1 MNYQNFSLIFGF
13 LVWLV
18 ATLIFRFWGH
28 TFFIIENPFIISV
41 LFLATIPLLYFLIQ
55 WVFKR
60 YRLSGESRVRSAV
73 LMAIPGMLSDVAC
86 LKFHYFV
93 FPTLSI
99 EQAIVLGAWLVWAYV
114 WVLLIG
120 IFK

>member
-1 MNYQNFSLIFGF
+1 
-13 LVWLV
+13 
-18 ATLIFRFWGH
+18 
-28 TFFIIENPFIISV
+28 
-41 LFLATIPLLYFLIQ
+41 
-55 WVFKR
+55 
-60 YRLSGESRVRSAV
+60 
-73 LMAIPGMLSDVAC
+73 MLSDVAC